1 MTEKDLFREIGMID
15 EKYVEEAENVKRSK
29 ILTPVFRRTLATVAC
44 LCICVGIYFSVR
56 TVRDESDN
64 AERGYDRN
72 EMMTADGTNFKGES
86 SSAAES
92 FDESE
97 ELYESVAGSTNSV
110 SGGAASDMAPEM
122 EDVECSDG
130 AAWDEDP
137 KQTAGV
143 TVESAESIVEELA
156 KYSNDYE
163 MLCNGDAFV
172 VTHGKVSAGMD
183 KWEQFLMEINR
194 GNEAQVDVIRFTE
207 EGDAIIT
214 RVCYKN
220 GVYYLLEDSTRD
232 AWGNGTYTTYE
243 FASMNMIKDSEG
255 YVEIIFADIIVMDPE
270 SVDSQAMYYLVQYR
284 ERD

>member
-15 EKYVEEAENVKRSK
+15 EKYVEEAANVKRSK

-56 TVRDESDN
+56 TVRDESESAARN
-64 AERGYDRN
+64 SDRN

-92 FDESE
+92 FDASE
-97 ELYESVAGSTNSV
+97 DMYESVADSTNSM
-110 SGGAASDMAPEM
+110 SGGAVSDMAPEM
-122 EDVECSDG
+122 ENVECSDG
-130 AAWDEDP
+130 VAWDDELT
-137 KQTAGV
+137 QSAGA
-143 TVESAESIVEELA
+143 TVEMAESIVEELA

-163 MLCNGDAFV
+163 MLCNGEAFV
-172 VTHGKVSAGMD
+172 VTHGNVSAGMD
-183 KWEQFLMEINR
+183 KWEQFLLEINR

-214 RVCYKN
+214 RVCYKD
-220 GVYYLLEDSTRD
+220 GMYYLLEDSTRD
-232 AWGNGTYTTYE
+232 SWGNGTYTTYE

>member
-44 LCICVGIYFSVR
+44 LCICVGIYFSAR

-72 EMMTADGTNFKGES
+72 EMMTADGTNFKRES

-156 KYSNDYE
+156 MYSNDYE
-163 MLCNGDAFV
+163 TLCNGDAFV

>member
-137 KQTAGV
+137 KQTAGA

-156 KYSNDYE
+156 MYSNDYE
-163 MLCNGDAFV
+163 TLCNGDAFV
-172 VTHGKVSAGMD
+172 VTHGNVSAGMD
-183 KWEQFLMEINR
+183 KWERFLNDMSR
-194 GNEAQVDVIRFTE
+194 GREAQVDVIRFTE

-214 RVCYKN
+214 RVCYLD
-220 GVYYLLEDSTRD
+220 GIFYLVEDSTRD
-232 AWGNGTYTTYE
+232 AWGNGTYAEYE
-243 FASMNMIKDSEG
+243 FAGMNMITSSDG
-255 YVEIIFADIIVMDPE
+255 TVQVIFANQYFNDPAAVNPQE
-270 SVDSQAMYYLVQYR
+270 IPMYYLVQYK
-284 ERD
+284 E